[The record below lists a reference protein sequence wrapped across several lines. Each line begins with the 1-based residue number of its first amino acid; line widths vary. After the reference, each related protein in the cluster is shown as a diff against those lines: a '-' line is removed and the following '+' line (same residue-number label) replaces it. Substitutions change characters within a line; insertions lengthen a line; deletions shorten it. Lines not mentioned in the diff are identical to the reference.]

1 MKYTIPHTQILDW
14 HADLRQEILPEEIE
28 EAKSAILK
36 ALDKYRIRVES
47 STISVGPS
55 ISLLTV
61 KLSAGQS
68 YRSAKSLQYDIAIS
82 TGRKGMRLT
91 ITDNGL
97 GIEFANSKRS
107 IVPLRSLLESSA
119 FVETKA
125 QLPVAIGYTV
135 SQKVKVIDLAES
147 PHILMAGATMQGKTM
162 AVNNLIASLLLSK
175 SPDNLKF
182 VLIDPKKVELSAFQN
197 LRGDFFAW
205 IPYSGGDKDE
215 RSNYIA
221 RGIIMAD
228 KVLRS
233 LCMEMEKRLK
243 EERKHPSIVTI
254 INEFA
259 DLTMSPDK
267 ELSKSIYKSIIM
279 LLRNG
284 RHAGIHL
291 VLATQRPSVDVLTG
305 LLKFNIPTRMAFR
318 TSGRIDSRAILDQP
332 GAETLIGE
340 GDMLFQSGIDFERVQ
355 GGYISNA
362 EILRLIT
369 AINAQT
375 DNASVSPY
383 YLPTPQEASVSFEY
397 DARLKEAAYI
407 VVLLQIASVGHLQK
421 KMNIGNGRA
430 RRIVEQMESL
440 GIVGPLMNG
449 SRIRKVLVKT
459 IDELH
464 IVLAR

>member
-205 IPYSGGDKDE
+205 IPYSGG
-215 RSNYIA
+215 
-221 RGIIMAD
+221 
-228 KVLRS
+228 V
-233 LCMEMEKRLK
+233 
-243 EERKHPSIVTI
+243 
-254 INEFA
+254 
-259 DLTMSPDK
+259 
-267 ELSKSIYKSIIM
+267 
-279 LLRNG
+279 
-284 RHAGIHL
+284 
-291 VLATQRPSVDVLTG
+291 
-305 LLKFNIPTRMAFR
+305 
-318 TSGRIDSRAILDQP
+318 
-332 GAETLIGE
+332 
-340 GDMLFQSGIDFERVQ
+340 
-355 GGYISNA
+355 
-362 EILRLIT
+362 
-369 AINAQT
+369 
-375 DNASVSPY
+375 
-383 YLPTPQEASVSFEY
+383 
-397 DARLKEAAYI
+397 
-407 VVLLQIASVGHLQK
+407 
-421 KMNIGNGRA
+421 
-430 RRIVEQMESL
+430 
-440 GIVGPLMNG
+440 
-449 SRIRKVLVKT
+449 
-459 IDELH
+459 
-464 IVLAR
+464 